1 MSPQRLKRF
10 RKRIVVIVEDST
22 TLLRMLSD
30 AISDLPIDVMTAT
43 TAEGGL
49 DIMQSLVTDLVV
61 QDVFMPGRGG
71 LWAIEQMRE
80 RDPDVKILA
89 ISGGW
94 GAMESDRTLKAA
106 KVLGCD
112 ACLIKPFDMAVFR
125 QQVIDL
131 LGGEF
136 AEIAA
141 SEEKTATSDPSTLR
155 FSEA

>member
-1 MSPQRLKRF
+1 MPSPRLNRF

-49 DIMQSLVTDLVV
+49 DITQSLVTDLLV

-71 LWAIEQMRE
+71 LWAIEQIRE
-80 RDPDVKILA
+80 RDPAVKILA

-94 GAMESDRTLKAA
+94 GAMESGRTLKAA

-112 ACLIKPFDMAVFR
+112 ACLIKPFDMTVFR
-125 QQVIDL
+125 QHVIDL
-131 LGGEF
+131 LGGDV
-136 AEIAA
+136 AKIATV
-141 SEEKTATSDPSTLR
+141 EEKPLAQEPSTLR